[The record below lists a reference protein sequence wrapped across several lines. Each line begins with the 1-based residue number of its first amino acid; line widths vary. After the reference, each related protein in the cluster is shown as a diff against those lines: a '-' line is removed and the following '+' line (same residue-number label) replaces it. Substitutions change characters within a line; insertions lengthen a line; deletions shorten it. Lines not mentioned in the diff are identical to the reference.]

1 MISLDSRFVLLW
13 LQSISRSLNIP
24 KVASIVLNQVHQGK
38 SNKSFWSNLRK
49 QWLMR
54 KNLHQKLLCLDP
66 SFNNRKRGLPVILI
80 QDRLQQI
87 SCQVLKKS
95 PKSREHHLEY
105 RIKLSTLSKVNSTI
119 VRSWINLNSLSI
131 TRRLRKK

>member
-49 QWLMR
+49 RWLMR
-54 KNLHQKLLCLDP
+54 KNLHQKLLCSDP
-66 SFNNRKRGLPVILI
+66 SSNNRKRGLLAILI

-87 SCQVLKKS
+87 SCQALKKN

-119 VRSWINLNSLSI
+119 VRSWINLNSQSI